1 MVNTWNKIFSSNIVQ
16 VPPSSTHTPDP
27 SSKYGWVALIDK
39 VSAYLSLN
47 WILPDRMEIIFE
59 DPEVIDILT
68 YQKDVMD
75 DEEVDNDQNKE
86 KEKDIH

>member
-1 MVNTWNKIFSSNIVQ
+1 
-16 VPPSSTHTPDP
+16 
-27 SSKYGWVALIDK
+27 
-39 VSAYLSLN
+39 
-47 WILPDRMEIIFE
+47 MEIIFE

-86 KEKDIH
+86 KGKDVH